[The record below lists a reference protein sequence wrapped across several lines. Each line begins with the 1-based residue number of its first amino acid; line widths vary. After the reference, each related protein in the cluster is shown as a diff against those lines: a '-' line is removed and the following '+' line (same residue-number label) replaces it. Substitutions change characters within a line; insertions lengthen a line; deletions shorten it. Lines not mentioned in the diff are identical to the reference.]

1 MVEFLNEQIKLNAL
15 DITFL
20 TGDALGSCNLDVF
33 TVPNG
38 FGNDEPII
46 PLRIAASSAA
56 VDDVFVSA
64 VKLVDR
70 GNPFDCGPVT
80 SAKPRTCS
88 NCAVFKKSLNCS
100 WPMCTS
106 PLYINRSKLS
116 TSSARMSRKMTI
128 GCSHGLAFSSFL
140 NSNATKK
147 SHQIDQ
153 LDREHIQI
161 EQKIG
166 EHSKG

>member
-1 MVEFLNEQIKLNAL
+1 MKKLNAF

-20 TGDALGSCNLDVF
+20 TGDALVSCNLDVL
-33 TVPNG
+33 TVLNG
-38 FGNDEPII
+38 FDNDEPII
-46 PLRIAASSAA
+46 PLRIALISAA
-56 VDDVFVSA
+56 VDDEFVSA
-64 VKLVDR
+64 VKLVDK

-80 SAKPRTCS
+80 SAKPRTCN

-106 PLYINRSKLS
+106 PLYIKRNKLS

-140 NSNATKK
+140 IQMKKK
-147 SHQIDQ
+147 SIN
-153 LDREHIQI
+153 
-161 EQKIG
+161 
-166 EHSKG
+166 